1 MTDPNASQAPTP
13 DASGTPPHAS
23 TGTRSR
29 ARRGGSSAWLI
40 WLIAAILGIV
50 FGLGG
55 GWLGAR
61 LAGASS
67 GSTSAGRGTAA
78 GSSAGSCNSV
88 SVANDVLPTIVTI
101 NVTGASG
108 SGVGSGEII
117 RKDGYIV
124 TNNHVISPAASGG
137 VIRVTFSNGRTEQ
150 AELTG
155 RDPRSDLAVLK
166 VSTSSDLPVIGIGDS
181 EKVAVGQPVV
191 ALGAPLG
198 LSSTVTAGIVSALG
212 RNVPVPSDD
221 DQTTTLAGAI
231 QTDASINPGNSGG
244 ALVDCKGDLIGVNTA
259 IATVPNEEGTGGGGS
274 VGIGFAVPVNFAMQI
289 SNDLIENG
297 KVSYAYFGVQVSPIP
312 HAVAERWGIEDGLYV
327 QSVDADGSAAAA
339 GLKPGDVIT
348 GIDGRA
354 ATNSDV
360 LTQLVL
366 TKKAGDKVQITYLR
380 DGTEH
385 TVTATLVAQP

>member
-155 RDPRSDLAVLK
+155 RAPRADLAVLK